1 MLKFQHFQHLNFSKS
16 TPTFVFKSGQKVGKM
31 GKKVGF
37 WPKATVVL
45 QKIFSKKVGVTTFK
59 VGKSGLKTAKIG
71 YPNDEKSILDIH

>member
-1 MLKFQHFQHLNFSKS
+1 
-16 TPTFVFKSGQKVGKM
+16 M

-37 WPKATVVL
+37 WSKATAVL

-71 YPNDEKSILDIH
+71 YPNDEKSILDIHKTAQNNHWISIKYPQK